1 MRRALQE
8 LLTRHA
14 SSAKASLI
22 GSISKESLD
31 VVVESSNGD
40 IRSAV
45 MALQFIYGVEE
56 RDRNSK
62 ANGKASA
69 KGKRKMQTV
78 NDRKL

>member
-1 MRRALQE
+1 MRRALQD

-14 SSAKASLI
+14 SSSKSSLA
-22 GSISKESLD
+22 GSISRESLD

-62 ANGKASA
+62 VNGKG
-69 KGKRKMQTV
+69 KGKGKAKIA

>member
-14 SSAKASLI
+14 SSSKSSLA
-22 GSISKESLD
+22 GRISKDSLD
-31 VVVESSNGD
+31 TAVESSNGD

-56 RDRNSK
+56 RDRDSKK
-62 ANGKASA
+62 ANGKG
-69 KGKRKMQTV
+69 KGKAKNTI
-78 NDRKL
+78 DRKL